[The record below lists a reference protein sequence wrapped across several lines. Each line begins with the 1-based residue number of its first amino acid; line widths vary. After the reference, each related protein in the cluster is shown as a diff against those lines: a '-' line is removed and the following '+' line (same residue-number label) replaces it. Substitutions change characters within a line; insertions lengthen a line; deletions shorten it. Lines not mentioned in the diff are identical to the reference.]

1 MYGVDISGGTLLTLA
16 ISVMMLAIGAP
27 GVTGAAFICLST
39 LVVQLGIPVE
49 SVTILM
55 GIDQLLSMLRTTGNT
70 TGDAVGAIV
79 VAKTEGLF
87 DEEMYRNKSL

>member
-1 MYGVDISGGTLLTLA
+1 
-16 ISVMMLAIGAP
+16 
-27 GVTGAAFICLST
+27 
-39 LVVQLGIPVE
+39 
-49 SVTILM
+49 M

>member
-27 GVTGAAFICLST
+27 GVTGAAFICLSM

-55 GIDQLLSMLRTTGNT
+55 GIDQLLRTTGNT